1 MVPVVKTT
9 LKLSLDPKDVRILV
23 VEDNLINQAVLVKQL
38 KKVGS
43 SVNVANDGIEA
54 LAFLEKTCYRTKDGV
69 ELSVIL
75 MDLEMPNMD
84 GLTCVRHIR
93 KMEEEGKISRHVPVI
108 AVTANV
114 RDEQV
119 AAAKKSGMDDVVS
132 KPFRITELYGKIE
145 SVLKMQDSVG
155 VL

>member
-1 MVPVVKTT
+1 
-9 LKLSLDPKDVRILV
+9 
-23 VEDNLINQAVLVKQL
+23 
-38 KKVGS
+38 
-43 SVNVANDGIEA
+43 
-54 LAFLEKTCYRTKDGV
+54 
-69 ELSVIL
+69 
-75 MDLEMPNMD
+75 
-84 GLTCVRHIR
+84 
-93 KMEEEGKISRHVPVI
+93 MEEEGKISRHVPVI